1 MCCGGAVY
9 LRLASAENTASAEGR
24 VLLVSFF
31 NSLEHY
37 LSSTYMTPAT
47 DGEIVITL
55 FSQFFGTLMFTIL
68 YGTVRITLVIATVV
82 ILPMLLNPKPPF
94 FSGVVISVVNDLF
107 TSQIKHITW
116 ESRLTDYMKVPRKP
130 SAVNASRDS

>member
-1 MCCGGAVY
+1 
-9 LRLASAENTASAEGR
+9 LTASAENTAVAEGR

-55 FSQFFGTLMFTIL
+55 FSQFFGTLMFTVL
-68 YGTVRITLVIATVV
+68 YGTDVFIPVTQSAPLAIATLV
-82 ILPMLLNPKPPF
+82 
-94 FSGVVISVVNDLF
+94 SS
-107 TSQIKHITW
+107 
-116 ESRLTDYMKVPRKP
+116 
-130 SAVNASRDS
+130 